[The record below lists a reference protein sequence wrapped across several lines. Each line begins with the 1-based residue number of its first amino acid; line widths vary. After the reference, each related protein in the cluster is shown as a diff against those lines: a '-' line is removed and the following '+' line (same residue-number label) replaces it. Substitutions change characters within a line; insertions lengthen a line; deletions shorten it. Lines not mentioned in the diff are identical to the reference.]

1 MTIKEWID
9 YWMEVYDKSNVRR
22 TTYEARRYIC
32 QNHIIPGLGNI
43 QLTELTE
50 DDVGRFLEDR
60 KHHGNHRPE
69 SKSYP
74 EMSDESMLHL
84 HRLLRQCL
92 NQAVRDGLIEKNP
105 ADAFRYPKTQA
116 VKANVLTALEAEN
129 YMDAA
134 EELDCLPMFNLALMS
149 GLRQRELIALK
160 WSDLDVTKRILT
172 IHKGRV
178 VERCELIDYGGT
190 TREILLPQETAVLL
204 EQEYLRHPNSP
215 YLFPHPG
222 TQKPYSPNMVRLL
235 HNRIIEH
242 SGLDHIRF
250 TDLRHTFAV
259 LTLREGVELS
269 ALTETLGLA
278 RRYMT
283 KKNYEMYLP
292 GNGQNAPVSGE
303 CAPSSEDMRQA
314 ADRLEN
320 LLNF

>member
-1 MTIKEWID
+1 MTIKEWTD
-9 YWMEVYDKSNVRR
+9 YWMEVYDKPNVRR
-22 TTYEARRYIC
+22 TTYEARRYIF

-43 QLTELTE
+43 ALTELTE
-50 DDVGRFLEDR
+50 DEVGRFLEDR

-92 NQAVRDGLIEKNP
+92 SQAVRDGLIQKNP
-105 ADAFRYPKTQA
+105 ADAFRYPKTMT
-116 VKANVLTALEAEN
+116 VKANVLTAMEAEN

-160 WSDLDVTKRILT
+160 WSDLDADLHILT

-178 VERCELIDYGGT
+178 VERCQLIDHSGT
-190 TREILLPQETAVLL
+190 TRVIQLTQETMALL
-204 EQEYLRHPNSP
+204 EQEHLRHPSSP
-215 YLFPHPG
+215 YMFQHPG

-250 TDLRHTFAV
+250 MDLRHTFAV

-283 KKNYEMYLP
+283 KKNYEAYMP
-292 GNGQNAPVSGE
+292 EKGIKKPVSGE
-303 CAPSSEDMRQA
+303 CTQSGEDMRQA
-314 ADRLEN
+314 ADKLEN

>member
-1 MTIKEWID
+1 MTIKDWTD
-9 YWMEVYDKSNVRR
+9 YWMEVYDKPNVRR
-22 TTYEARRYIC
+22 TTYEARRYIF

-43 QLTELTE
+43 ALIELTE
-50 DDVGRFLEDR
+50 DEVGRFLEDR

-92 NQAVRDGLIEKNP
+92 NQAVRDGLIERNP
-105 ADAFRYPKTQA
+105 ADAFRYPKTIT
-116 VKANVLTALEAEN
+116 VKANVLTAMEAEN

-134 EELDCLPMFNLALMS
+134 EELGCLPMFNLALMT
-149 GLRQRELIALK
+149 GLRQRELIALI
-160 WSDLDVTKRILT
+160 WSDLDAAKRILT
-172 IHKGRV
+172 IYKGRV
-178 VERCELIDYGGT
+178 VERCELVDYEDT
-190 TREILLPQETAVLL
+190 IRKIQLSQETVALL
-204 EQEYLRHPNSP
+204 EQEHLRHPGSP
-215 YLFPHPG
+215 YMFQHPG

-235 HNRIIEH
+235 HNRIIER

-292 GNGQNAPVSGE
+292 GNGQNAPVSSE
-303 CAPSSEDMRQA
+303 CDPSSEDLRQA
-314 ADRLEN
+314 ADKLEN